1 MPKIHQ
7 TGDPVRLYLKEMGR
21 ISLITRENEVAVAK
35 QMERC
40 KINIF
45 KLLLQTR
52 YLLHKIYELED
63 KLMLNPIK
71 FHRLFIDNEEDLK
84 NSNLDMKLDRLFL
97 DINRIKDNHTRLRGL
112 PRRKKNTLKRARHIV
127 QILHAIQ
134 RLHIKPEFYED
145 IYEDL
150 CAKYKVMVELD
161 QSRDELNHR
170 RSRSRSKKAKASCQQ
185 KKKGIDRI
193 YRKYRREIGLDTEG
207 LGKILRSISVEK
219 RTETQA
225 KSVLVQANLR
235 LVISIAK
242 KYLKRGLDFL
252 DLIQEG
258 NMGLIKAVE
267 KFDYR
272 RGYKFSTYATWW
284 IRQAITRA
292 VADQARTIRIPVH
305 MIETINRLNKVCQL
319 YVQENG
325 REPTQEEIA
334 KKMRLPIKKV
344 RKIMKIA
351 RDPISLESPIGED
364 EDSFLKDFIKDDR
377 SPVPDDVF
385 VEITRREKIEKA
397 LGSLNKKEAMVLKMR
412 FGLGSGNEHTLEEV
426 GDRFHVTRERIRQI
440 EAKALRKLRR
450 PKSHQKLS
458 SLLDTGAPDV

>member
-1 MPKIHQ
+1 MNVHNVLQ
-7 TGDPVRLYLKEMGR
+7 TRDPVKIYLKEMGS
-21 ISLITRENEVAVAK
+21 ISLLTRKNEVDIAK
-35 QMERC
+35 RVERC

-45 KLLLQTR
+45 KALLRTR
-52 YLLHKIYELED
+52 YLLKRIYELED
-63 KLMLNPIK
+63 KLKLNPMK
-71 FHRLFIDNEEDLK
+71 FHRLFDNNFEDLK
-84 NSNLDMKLDRLFL
+84 KSNLEKKLERIFF
-97 DINRIKDNHTRLRGL
+97 DINRIKDCHEQLRGL
-112 PRRKKNTLKRARHIV
+112 PQRKKNARERGRLVIHM
-127 QILHAIQ
+127 LHAIQ
-134 RLHIKPEFYED
+134 RLHIKSVFYED
-145 IYEDL
+145 VSEEL
-150 CAKYKVMVELD
+150 SAKHKVMVDLD
-161 QSRDELNHR
+161 QSRDELNR
-170 RSRSRSKKAKASCQQ
+170 LLSKSRNKKTKTNCQT
-185 KKKGIDRI
+185 KKKDIDRN

-207 LGKILRSISVEK
+207 LGKILRSIDTEK
-219 RTETQA
+219 RAEVRA
-225 KSVLVQANLR
+225 KSVLVEANLR

-319 YVQENG
+319 WVQENG

-334 KKMRLPIKKV
+334 KKMKLPVKKV

-364 EDSFLKDFIKDDR
+364 EDSFLRDFIRDDR

-385 VEITRREKIEKA
+385 IRISRREKIEKA
-397 LGSLNKKEAMVLKMR
+397 LSSLNTKEAMVLKMR

-426 GDRFHVTRERIRQI
+426 GNQFRVTRERIRQI

-450 PKSHQKLS
+450 PKSYQMLNS
-458 SLLDTGAPDV
+458 VLDTDAL